1 MSVTSV
7 LERELAAVERELTDL
22 LMLTLPV
29 CAMNGTLL
37 FYNSESLPDGYRKH
51 SLPSE
56 SDKLYELATRCL
68 EIRGRLGES
77 NTQTI
82 AQLFLDACVEYA
94 NIKNPHRRGPRRLAT
109 WLLTEIQS
117 RQQET

>member
-7 LERELAAVERELTDL
+7 LERELAAVECELTDL

-29 CAMNGTLL
+29 CAKNGTLL

-68 EIRGRLGES
+68 
-77 NTQTI
+77 
-82 AQLFLDACVEYA
+82 A
-94 NIKNPHRRGPRRLAT
+94 NIKNPHRRGPRRLAS